1 MFQNLTFAQIA
12 TDLTVIGVVCGFLF
26 KIFSAFSQIKSNK
39 EDIKELEGK
48 IKLMEEANEKQKEE
62 LLDKVEETNSAVN
75 LLCLGLSALIDNE
88 LNENSNKDELREIK
102 KKLDEKKE
110 IV

>member
-39 EDIKELEGK
+39 EEIKELDGK
-48 IKLMEEANEKQKEE
+48 IKLMEEANKKQKEE
-62 LLDKVEETNSAVN
+62 LVAKVEETNSAVN

-88 LNENSNKDELREIK
+88 LNENSNKDALREIK